1 MNKLESRLP
10 QPETAANSNPEE
22 GREHMLDQIDH
33 VQSMVKRQLQ
43 TLTQERG
50 RFGRLARFFEEK
62 IKGNRTAET
71 LLDQKMNQL
80 KSWHEKVQRDPTQIT
95 GAKRYLELNHANELL
110 AVSDRPVEHH
120 EQLADTIMANAVES
134 GKRITE
140 DEAQRKATQVMREQE
155 DFEARWFAEG
165 DAMNTQAE
173 LETAAREE
181 NVAAY
186 REKLAATQSTVED
199 KIAVLKQEERKERVI
214 NMEVAAG
221 ERMVDPVIAGWFNI
235 GTARTV
241 AAEIEQ
247 ARLPVTQLYREQVQR
262 GAKSLRAQMKAFEG
276 LLTGRFTPA
285 KFSTIVEKI
294 RAELG
299 PGPAIDHS
307 LHDSAEASFA
317 ASRIKEGLQ
326 RLKDYSTLRN
336 YGDGDIELYRTSDSG
351 DEISIVIR
359 SEKKVLVVPEH
370 SLREAGVDS
379 WDIERLFPSSAAEL
393 AEYVDQRLAA

>member
-10 QPETAANSNPEE
+10 QPETAANSNEE
-22 GREHMLDQIDH
+22 DQAHTLDQIDH

-43 TLTQERG
+43 ALTQERG

-80 KSWHEKVQRDPTQIT
+80 KSWSEKVQRDPKQIT

-110 AVSDRPVEHH
+110 AVSDRPVEQH

-181 NVAAY
+181 NVAAPHGNTAFAKTIY
-186 REKLAATQSTVED
+186 LDKLDQYKHV
-199 KIAVLKQEERKERVI
+199 
-214 NMEVAAG
+214 
-221 ERMVDPVIAGWFNI
+221 
-235 GTARTV
+235 
-241 AAEIEQ
+241 
-247 ARLPVTQLYREQVQR
+247 
-262 GAKSLRAQMKAFEG
+262 
-276 LLTGRFTPA
+276 LLTEE
-285 KFSTIVEKI
+285 EK
-294 RAELG
+294 
-299 PGPAIDHS
+299 
-307 LHDSAEASFA
+307 
-317 ASRIKEGLQ
+317 
-326 RLKDYSTLRN
+326 RN
-336 YGDGDIELYRTSDSG
+336 WL
-351 DEISIVIR
+351 
-359 SEKKVLVVPEH
+359 
-370 SLREAGVDS
+370 
-379 WDIERLFPSSAAEL
+379 
-393 AEYVDQRLAA
+393 